1 MHNYRANAT
10 YLLEHYEVKN
20 LVLNLNLTEVSEYDI
35 RKDDIHY
42 RTHALVSGESLPL
55 FYLRYALCAP
65 KYAVDKVQCRLKDTW
80 LPQEIDCFDVTTGC
94 YDKRVRDV
102 EKVGDPAVY
111 EAAHGG
117 DFRFYADPALR
128 ELPHLDQ
135 CIEDLTAI
143 RDLCAER
150 GVNLLVIC
158 SPAYA
163 AQLEAYGQEALA
175 RYKTA
180 VAQVVDFWD
189 FSASSVSW
197 DSRYFYDASHFRNAV
212 GTMVLA
218 EIFGNDEIY
227 RPADFGTLVTAE
239 NCADHCRRP
248 LSRAEDPGVYT
259 RDVPI
264 LMYHHFSE
272 DEDGA
277 VTPGEFASHLEALA
291 EAGYTPVFMEDLADY
306 VHRGGPLPDK
316 PVCIT
321 FDDGYLSNY
330 EIAWPLLEQ
339 YGMKATIF
347 AIGSSV
353 GHDEFYKDTQFR
365 LTPHFGY
372 DQAREML
379 ASGAVDIQSH
389 SYDLHQWEPF
399 ESGDEIRTSALPL
412 PGERE
417 EDYAAVLERDLE
429 TYEQERVRELGEG
442 FTALAYPGGYYDTLT
457 EVLIHQSGIPVTL
470 SIDTD
475 RRNVLVR
482 GLPQSLYALCR
493 WNVTPGMTGN
503 EVVTMI
509 AGGQAR

>member
-1 MHNYRANAT
+1 M
-10 YLLEHYEVKN
+10 
-20 LVLNLNLTEVSEYDI
+20 
-35 RKDDIHY
+35 
-42 RTHALVSGESLPL
+42 
-55 FYLRYALCAP
+55 
-65 KYAVDKVQCRLKDTW
+65 DKVQCRLKDTW
-80 LPQEIDCFDVTTGC
+80 LPQEFDCFDVTTGC

-248 LSRAEDPGVYT
+248 LSRAEDPGV
-259 RDVPI
+259 
-264 LMYHHFSE
+264 
-272 DEDGA
+272 
-277 VTPGEFASHLEALA
+277 
-291 EAGYTPVFMEDLADY
+291 
-306 VHRGGPLPDK
+306 
-316 PVCIT
+316 
-321 FDDGYLSNY
+321 
-330 EIAWPLLEQ
+330 
-339 YGMKATIF
+339 
-347 AIGSSV
+347 
-353 GHDEFYKDTQFR
+353 
-365 LTPHFGY
+365 
-372 DQAREML
+372 
-379 ASGAVDIQSH
+379 
-389 SYDLHQWEPF
+389 
-399 ESGDEIRTSALPL
+399 
-412 PGERE
+412 
-417 EDYAAVLERDLE
+417 
-429 TYEQERVRELGEG
+429 
-442 FTALAYPGGYYDTLT
+442 
-457 EVLIHQSGIPVTL
+457 
-470 SIDTD
+470 
-475 RRNVLVR
+475 
-482 GLPQSLYALCR
+482 
-493 WNVTPGMTGN
+493 
-503 EVVTMI
+503 
-509 AGGQAR
+509 